1 MPRFILITV
10 VFLLALSC
18 SRSDQPTDNFSS
30 PIGLFV
36 DEVSAHTGG
45 VVSVVSP
52 IRLRLARNGGDS
64 LAGTPVSQKVFS
76 FSPGIDGSASWEDNR
91 TLVFQP
97 AEPLKNNQKY
107 EVTANLK
114 AILPDLPKEKENF
127 RFVFQTLKQNYDVI
141 LARIKLYD
149 RNDLARL
156 KIEGQLQTAD
166 HAEPDQ
172 VKSILTATQNGKPL
186 QINWQAAGQSNA
198 YAFTVENAVRG
209 EQAGE
214 VKLALNG
221 ESIGVEKE
229 DELEVTIPALSDY
242 KVVSS
247 RVVQGTENYISVL
260 FSDPLQERQNLSG
273 LVSISDQTTEPRLVI
288 DVNELKIYPTQT
300 VTSEVQLVINQAV
313 RNSGGFKLKDDYG
326 AVLQFSSLKPEV
338 KLVGANDKAILPNS
352 KGLILNFQATGLN
365 AVDVSVVRIYEDNM
379 LQYLQVNSLGGSN
392 ELRRVGRP
400 MVRKTIPLTTSGVT
414 DLNAWNEY
422 TLNLEDLI
430 KPEPGAMYQI
440 RIGFKKAYSLYFCS
454 ADEALDQ
461 VEEND
466 DRNWDA
472 PAEGSYWDY
481 SEDYYGGG
489 YNWEERDN
497 PCSNAYYGQR
507 RSVTKMVFASNLGL
521 IAKRRDNGDLYVFT
535 SNLVNTELLGKVDL
549 EIYDYQQQL
558 IARASTDGE
567 GKARI
572 KVDRTPFAIIA
583 RKGEQIGY
591 LKVDDG
597 SALSLSN
604 FDVTGTQ
611 IKNGLK
617 GFIYGERGVWR
628 PADTVHLGFI
638 LERAGNDFPSDHPV
652 SMELYNPA
660 NQLTFRKVNAAPV
673 GDIYRFDFVTN
684 AEAPTGNWLAK
695 VRAGGATFTKT
706 VKIETIKPNRLKV
719 DLTFPQERFSA
730 SNRQVSGD
738 LNVRWLSG
746 ATASNLKAEYE
757 LMLTPVKT
765 AFKAYPGFS
774 FDDASKEYYQEREKV
789 FEGRVNSE
797 GYARVNIDLGEVKN
811 APGAMNARLFGKVY
825 EEGGDFSISNVS
837 VPYYPYKSFVG
848 LKTPDGDKRGILL
861 TDQDHSIRIASVD
874 ADGNPVSRNGINVT
888 LYKLSWRWWWDNSW
902 ESINNYVGSSYR
914 EPVASGTVNTRNGEG
929 KWTLRINQPAWGRYY
944 LRLEDPESGHSAGQ
958 IVYMDWPGWAGK
970 GKRGELDGASM
981 LDFVV
986 EKEEYNVGEKI
997 NLSIPSTEGNRILV
1011 SLESGSEILQTF
1023 WVDAKAG
1030 NTVVSFDATPDMAPN
1045 VYAHLTMIQPHAQT
1059 SNDLPIRLYG
1069 VQSVKVSDPA
1079 TRLEPIIELPKEL
1092 RPEQQYTIQVS
1103 EKQKRAMAY
1112 TIAVVDEGLLDIT
1125 NFKTPDP
1132 WGSFYSREALGI
1144 KTWDVYDDV
1153 MGAMAG
1159 RMDHLLAVG
1168 GDEELKPKDQ
1178 DEANR
1183 FKPVVKYLGPFYLKA
1198 GQTNKHTIRMAQY
1211 IGSVKTMVVA
1221 AGNGAYGNTEAVTPV
1236 KQPLMVMATMPRVAG
1251 PGETI
1256 KLPVNVFALQEKMGD
1271 VNVTVE
1277 TGGMLQLT
1285 GTKNKTVS
1293 FSRSGDRVIYFDL
1306 KAKEATGVAK
1316 VKVTAKSGALTAN
1329 YDLDIN
1335 VIPRNPMSV
1344 DVVEKVLEPNGAWAA
1359 TYDPLGIP
1367 GQNRGTVEL
1376 STLPPLNLG
1385 QRLDFLI
1392 QYPHGCLEQI
1402 TSGVFAQL
1410 YLKDLVPLDEERLAR
1425 IQRNVDAGIKRLLSF
1440 QLPSGGFAYWP
1451 GNGYPNNWGTNYA
1464 GHFLVEARKAG
1475 YAVPDAMLST
1485 WVNFQSQKAEAWG
1498 ALSSDEDNDLI
1509 QAYRLYALAD
1519 AGSPALG
1526 AMNRMREQPDIRK
1539 EARWRLAAAYAVA
1552 GYAPQAESI
1561 IQGLQA
1567 TVDTTGNNY
1576 DYPDTYGSATRDQAM
1591 ILETLLELRQQEKAF
1606 PILLDLA
1613 REMGDKNRWMSTQT
1627 TAYTLIALS
1636 KYAKTFGASQ
1646 QTNVAVSIGGTS
1658 SYVSGTDF
1666 VNQISLRD
1674 SDKKSEVKIVNNGA
1688 GPVFI
1693 RLIRSGIPVE
1703 GGEASASRNID
1714 FNLKYTDMEGNSI
1727 DVATLA
1733 QGTNFKAEVTV
1744 KNPGVRGQYNE
1755 LALTQLF
1762 PSGWEIVNTRLND
1775 ADVQEQSADYIDI
1788 RDDRVM
1794 HYFDLN
1800 ANKEKKF
1807 TVLLIAAYQ
1816 GTYYLPSVNV
1826 EAMYDNSIFAS
1837 RKGRWVTVVSQE
1849 K

>member
-1 MPRFILITV
+1 MPRFLLFPV
-10 VFLLALSC
+10 VILLALSC
-18 SRSDQPTDNFSS
+18 NRSDQPTDDFSS

-45 VVSVVSP
+45 VVSVTSP
-52 IRLRLARNGGDS
+52 IRLRLAWNAGDS
-64 LAGTPVSQKVFS
+64 LAGTPVSKDVFS
-76 FSPGIDGSASWEDNR
+76 FSPGIDGSTSWEDNR

-97 AEPLKNNQKY
+97 AEPLKSNQKY
-107 EVTANLK
+107 EVTAHLK
-114 AILPDLPKEKENF
+114 AVLPDLPKEKENF

-141 LARIKLYD
+141 LAGIKLYD
-149 RNDLARL
+149 RNDLTRL

-166 HAEPDQ
+166 HAAADK
-172 VKSILTATQNGKPL
+172 VKSILTATQDGKPL
-186 QINWQAAGQSNA
+186 SITWENTGQSNV
-198 YAFTVENAVRG
+198 YTFVVENAVRG
-209 EQAGE
+209 EQAGK
-214 VKLALNG
+214 VKFALSG
-221 ESIGVEKE
+221 KPIGVEKE
-229 DELEVTIPALSDY
+229 DEREIPIPALSDY
-242 KVVSS
+242 KVISS

-260 FSDPLQERQNLSG
+260 FSDPLQERQNLDG
-273 LVSISDQTTEPRLVI
+273 LVSISNQNAQPRLVI

-300 VTSEVQLVINQAV
+300 VTSEVQLVVNLAV
-313 RNSGGFKLKDDYG
+313 RNSAGFKLKEDYNTT
-326 AVLQFSSLKPEV
+326 VQFASLKPEV
-338 KLVGANDKAILPNS
+338 KLVDANDKAILPNS
-352 KGLILNFQATGLN
+352 KGLHLNFQATGLN

-379 LQYLQVNSLGGSN
+379 LQYLQVNSLGESN

-400 MVRKTIPLTTSGVT
+400 LARKTIPLTTSGVT

-422 TLNLEDLI
+422 TLNLEDLV
-430 KPEPGAMYQI
+430 KTEPGAMYQI

-454 ADEALDQ
+454 TGETIEPI
-461 VEEND
+461 EED
-466 DRNWDA
+466 DGRNWDA
-472 PAEGSYWDY
+472 PSEGSYWDY
-481 SEDYYGGG
+481 SEDYYSED

-507 RSVTKMVFASNLGL
+507 RSVTQMVFASNLGL
-521 IAKRRDNGDLYVFT
+521 IAKRRDLGDLYVFA
-535 SNLVNTELLGKVDL
+535 SNLVNTELLSGVDL

-558 IARASTDGE
+558 LARASTDGD

-638 LERAGNDFPSDHPV
+638 LERTGDEFPRDHPV
-652 SMELYNPA
+652 NMELYNPM

-673 GDIYRFDFVTN
+673 GDIYRFDFVTD
-684 AEAPTGNWLAK
+684 AAAPTGNWLAK
-695 VRAGGATFTKT
+695 VKAGGATFTKT
-706 VKIETIKPNRLKV
+706 VKIEAIKPNRLKV
-719 DLTFPQERFSA
+719 DLTFPQDRFSA
-730 SNRQVSGD
+730 SSRQVSGD

-746 ATASNLKAEYE
+746 ATASNLMAEYE

-765 AFKAYPGFS
+765 TFKAYPGFS
-774 FDDASKEYYQEREKV
+774 FDDASKEYQPERETV

-797 GYARVNIDLGEVKN
+797 GYARVNIDLGEAKN

-825 EEGGDFSISNVS
+825 EEGGDFSISNLT

-848 LKTPDGDKRGILL
+848 VKAPDGDKRSILL
-861 TDQDHSIRIASVD
+861 TDEDHDIRIASVD
-874 ADGNPVSRNGINVT
+874 ADGNPVNRDGIGVT
-888 LYKLSWRWWWDNSW
+888 LYKLEWKWWWDNSW
-902 ESINNYVGSSYR
+902 ESLNNYVGSSYR
-914 EPVASGTVNTRNGEG
+914 EPVAEGNVDTRNGEG
-929 KWTLRINQPAWGRYY
+929 TWTLRINHPAWGRYY
-944 LRLEDPESGHSAGQ
+944 LRVEDPVSGHSAGQ

-970 GKRGELDGASM
+970 GKRGALDGASM

-1023 WVDAKAG
+1023 WVDAKAD

-1045 VYAHLTMIQPHAQT
+1045 VYAHLTMVQPHAQAN
-1059 SNDLPIRLYG
+1059 NDLPIRLYG
-1069 VQSVKVSDPA
+1069 VQSIRVADPA
-1079 TRLEPIIELPKEL
+1079 TRLVPLIKMPGEL
-1092 RPEQQYTIQVS
+1092 RPEQQYTVEVS

-1132 WGSFYSREALGI
+1132 WASFYSREALGI

-1159 RMDHLLAVG
+1159 RMDHLLSVG

-1178 DEANR
+1178 NETNR
-1183 FKPVVKYLGPFYLKA
+1183 FKPVVKYLGPYYLKA
-1198 GQTNKHTIRMAQY
+1198 GETNKHTIRMAQY
-1211 IGSVKTMVVA
+1211 VGSIKTMVVA
-1221 AGNGAYGNTEAVTPV
+1221 AANGSYGNAEVVTPV
-1236 KQPLMVMATMPRVAG
+1236 KQPLMVLATMPRVAG
-1251 PGETI
+1251 PGESI
-1256 KLPVNVFALQEKMGD
+1256 KLPVNVFAMKENMGD
-1271 VNVTVE
+1271 VSVSVE

-1285 GTKNKTVS
+1285 GAKNKTVS
-1293 FSRSGDRVIYFDL
+1293 FRKSGDQVVYFDL
-1306 KAKEATGVAK
+1306 KAKEAMGSAS
-1316 VKVTAKSGALTAN
+1316 VKVTVKAGALSAN

-1344 DVVEKVLEPNGAWAA
+1344 DVAEKVLEPNA
-1359 TYDPLGIP
+1359 TWTANYDPLGIP

-1376 STLPPLNLG
+1376 STLPSLNLG
-1385 QRLDFLI
+1385 QRMDFLI
-1392 QYPHGCLEQI
+1392 QYPHGCAEQT
-1402 TSGVFAQL
+1402 TSAVFAQL
-1410 YLKDLVPLDEERLAR
+1410 YLKDLVRLDEERLAR
-1425 IQRNVDAGIKRLLSF
+1425 IQRHVDAGIKRLLSF

-1451 GNGYPNNWGTNYA
+1451 GNGYPNNWSTNYA

-1475 YAVPDAMLST
+1475 YAVPDAMLSN
-1485 WVNFQSQKAEAWG
+1485 WIKFQNQKAEAWG
-1498 ALSSDEDNDLI
+1498 ALSSDDDNDLI
-1509 QAYRLYALAD
+1509 QAYRLYTLAD

-1526 AMNRMREQPDIRK
+1526 AMNRMREEPHIRT

-1552 GYAPQAESI
+1552 GYASQAESVM
-1561 IQGLQA
+1561 QDLQA
-1567 TVDTTGNNY
+1567 TVDTTSNNY
-1576 DYPDTYGSATRDQAM
+1576 HYADTYGSPTRDQAM

-1606 PILLDLA
+1606 PILLSLA
-1613 REMGDKNRWMSTQT
+1613 RTMGNQDRWMSTQT
-1627 TAYTLIALS
+1627 TAYTLIALA
-1636 KYAKTFGASQ
+1636 KYARTFGAGQ
-1646 QTNVAVSIGGTS
+1646 QTDVAVSVDGFS
-1658 SYVSGTDF
+1658 SDVSGSDF
-1666 VNQISLRD
+1666 VNQVSLRD
-1674 SDKKSEVKIVNNGA
+1674 SDRKHQLKITNNGG

-1693 RLIRSGIPVE
+1693 RLIRTGIPIE
-1703 GGEASASRNID
+1703 GSEASASRNINFD
-1714 FNLKYTDMEGNSI
+1714 VTYTDMEGNPV

-1744 KNPGVRGQYNE
+1744 RNPGVRGRYNE

-1775 ADVQEQSADYIDI
+1775 ADLQRQPADYIDI

-1794 HYFDLN
+1794 HYFDLD
-1800 ANKEKKF
+1800 ANREVKF

-1837 RKGRWVTVVSQE
+1837 RKGRWVSVVSQE

>member
-1 MPRFILITV
+1 MPRFLVFAV

-18 SRSDQPTDNFSS
+18 NRSEQSTDDFSS

-36 DEVSAHTGG
+36 GEVSAHTGG
-45 VVSVVSP
+45 VVSVTSP
-52 IRLRLARNGGDS
+52 VRLRLAWNAGDS
-64 LAGTPVSQKVFS
+64 LAGRLVSQKVFS
-76 FSPGIDGSASWEDNR
+76 FSPGIDGQTSWEDNR

-97 AEPLKNNQKY
+97 AQPLKSNQKY

-114 AILPDLPKEKENF
+114 AVLPGLPKEKENF
-127 RFVFQTLKQNYDVI
+127 RFVFQTLKQNYDVV
-141 LARIKLYD
+141 LAGIKLYD
-149 RNDLARL
+149 QNDLTRL

-172 VKSILTATQNGKPL
+172 VKSILKATQNGKSL
-186 QINWQAAGQSNA
+186 DISWQGTGQSNVYTFA
-198 YAFTVENAVRG
+198 VENAVR
-209 EQAGE
+209 EAQAGQ
-214 VKLALNG
+214 VRFSLSG
-221 ESIGVEKE
+221 ESIGVEKQ
-229 DELEVTIPALSDY
+229 DELEVPIPALSDY

-260 FSDPLQERQNLSG
+260 FSDPLQERQNLDG
-273 LVSISDQTTEPRLVI
+273 LVFISNQNTRPRLVI

-300 VTSEVQLVINQAV
+300 VTSEVQLVIDQAV
-313 RNSGGFKLKDDYG
+313 RNSAGFKLKEDYG
-326 AVLQFSSLKPEV
+326 TTVQFASLKPEV
-338 KLVGANDKAILPNS
+338 KLVDAHDKAILPNS
-352 KGLILNFQATGLN
+352 KGLRLNFQATGLN

-400 MVRKTIPLTTSGVT
+400 LARKTIPLTTSGVT
-414 DLNAWNEY
+414 DLNAWNEF

-430 KPEPGAMYQI
+430 KTEPGAMYQI

-454 ADEALDQ
+454 TGEAIEPI
-461 VEEND
+461 EEDD

-472 PAEGSYWDY
+472 PGEGSYWDY

-521 IAKRRDNGDLYVFT
+521 IAKRRDNGDLYVFA
-535 SNLVNTELLGKVDL
+535 SNLVNTELLSGVDI
-549 EIYDYQQQL
+549 EVYDYQQQL
-558 IARASTDGE
+558 LARASTDGE

-572 KVDRTPFAIIA
+572 KVDRTPFAIVA
-583 RKGEQIGY
+583 RKDEQIGY
-591 LKVDDG
+591 LKLDDG
-597 SALSLSN
+597 SALSLSS
-604 FDVTGTQ
+604 FDLTGTQ

-638 LERAGNDFPSDHPV
+638 LERTGNDFPKDHPV
-652 SMELYNPA
+652 SMELYNPT

-673 GDIYRFDFVTN
+673 GDIYRFDFLTD
-684 AEAPTGNWLAK
+684 ADAPTGNWLAK
-695 VRAGGATFTKT
+695 VKAGGATFTKT
-706 VKIETIKPNRLKV
+706 IKIETIKPNRLKV
-719 DLTFPQERFSA
+719 DLAFSQDRFSA
-730 SNRQVSGD
+730 NNRQVSGD

-746 ATASNLKAEYE
+746 ATASNLRAEYE

-765 AFKAYPGFS
+765 SFKAFPGFS
-774 FDDASKEYYQEREKV
+774 FDDASREYYPEREKV

-797 GYARVNIDLGEVKN
+797 GYARVNIDLGGAKN

-825 EEGGDFSISNVS
+825 EEGGDFSISNVT
-837 VPYYPYKSFVG
+837 VPYYPYESFIGV
-848 LKTPDGDKRGILL
+848 KAPDGDKRGILL
-861 TDQDHSIRIASVD
+861 TDKDHDIRIASVD
-874 ADGNPVSRNGINVT
+874 ADGNRVSRDGINVT
-888 LYKLSWRWWWDNSW
+888 LYKLAWKWWWDNSW
-902 ESINNYVGSSYR
+902 ESLNNYVGSSYR
-914 EPVASGTVNTRNGEG
+914 EPVARGNVNTRNGEG
-929 KWTLRINQPAWGRYY
+929 KWTLRINHPQWGRYY
-944 LRLEDPESGHSAGQ
+944 LRVEDPVSGHSAGQ

-970 GKRGELDGASM
+970 GKRGDLNGASM

-1023 WVDAKAG
+1023 WVDAKAE

-1045 VYAHLTMIQPHAQT
+1045 VYAHLTMIQPHAQAN
-1059 SNDLPIRLYG
+1059 NDLPIRLYG
-1069 VQSVKVSDPA
+1069 VQSIKVADPA
-1079 TRLEPIIELPKEL
+1079 TRLEPLIRMPGEL
-1092 RPEQQYTIQVS
+1092 RPEQQYTIEVS
-1103 EKQKRAMAY
+1103 EKQRRAMAY
-1112 TIAVVDEGLLDIT
+1112 TVAVVDEGLLDIT

-1132 WGSFYSREALGI
+1132 WASFYSREALGI

-1168 GDEELKPKDQ
+1168 GDEELKPKD
-1178 DEANR
+1178 ENETNR

-1198 GQTNKHTIRMAQY
+1198 GETNKHTIRMAQY

-1221 AGNGAYGNTEAVTPV
+1221 AGNGAYGNTEAVAPV
-1236 KQPLMVMATMPRVAG
+1236 KQPLMIMATMPRVAG
-1251 PGETI
+1251 PGESI
-1256 KLPVNVFALQEKMGD
+1256 KLPVNVFALQENMGD
-1271 VNVTVE
+1271 VSVTVE
-1277 TGGMLQLT
+1277 TSGMLQLT
-1285 GTKNKTVS
+1285 GAKHKSVS
-1293 FSRSGDRVIYFDL
+1293 FPRSGDRVIYFDL
-1306 KAKEATGVAK
+1306 KATEATGTAR

-1344 DVVEKVLEPNGAWAA
+1344 DVVDKVLEANGTWAA

-1385 QRLDFLI
+1385 QRMDFLI
-1392 QYPHGCLEQI
+1392 QYPHGCVEQT
-1402 TSGVFAQL
+1402 TSAVFAQL
-1410 YLKDLVPLDEERLAR
+1410 YLKDLVRLDEERLAR
-1425 IQRNVDAGIKRLLSF
+1425 IQRNVDAGVKRLMSY

-1451 GNGYPNNWGTNYA
+1451 GKGYPNNWGTNYA

-1485 WVNFQSQKAEAWG
+1485 WIKFQNQKAEAWG
-1498 ALSSDEDNDLI
+1498 ALSSEDDNDLV
-1509 QAYRLYALAD
+1509 QAYRLYTLAG

-1526 AMNRMREQPDIRK
+1526 AMNRMREQTDIRR
-1539 EARWRLAAAYAVA
+1539 EAKWRLAAAYAVA
-1552 GYAPQAESI
+1552 GYAAQAASV
-1561 IQGLQA
+1561 IQDLQA
-1567 TVDTTGNNY
+1567 TVDTTRNNY
-1576 DYPDTYGSATRDQAM
+1576 DFADTYGSPTRDQAM

-1606 PILLDLA
+1606 PVLLDLA
-1613 REMGDKNRWMSTQT
+1613 KTMGNKDRWMSTQT
-1627 TAYTLIALS
+1627 TAYALIALS
-1636 KYAKTFGASQ
+1636 KYAKTFGAEQ
-1646 QTNVAVSIGGTS
+1646 QTDVAVSINGS
-1658 SYVSGTDF
+1658 SSAVSGSDF
-1666 VNQISLRD
+1666 VNQVSLRD
-1674 SDKKSEVKIVNNGA
+1674 SDKKSQIKITNNGG

-1693 RLIRSGIPVE
+1693 RLIRTGIPIE
-1703 GGEASASRNID
+1703 GSEASASRNINFD
-1714 FNLKYTDMEGNSI
+1714 VTYADLEGNPV

-1744 KNPGVRGQYNE
+1744 TNPGMRGRYNE

-1775 ADVQEQSADYIDI
+1775 TDVQRQSADYIDI

-1794 HYFDLN
+1794 HYFDLDG
-1800 ANKEKKF
+1800 NKEVKF
-1807 TVLLIAAYQ
+1807 SVLLIAAYQ
-1816 GTYYLPSVNV
+1816 GTYYLPSVKV

-1837 RKGRWVTVVSQE
+1837 RKGRWVSVVSQG